1 MSYLQK
7 RLFLLFNKK
16 NRNYLKPTEACHTKA
31 NKRNKTGIT
40 GKTSTSGLKSANA
53 PGNFA
58 STNILID

>member
-1 MSYLQK
+1 MSYLKK

-40 GKTSTSGLKSANA
+40 GKTSTSGLKAR
-53 PGNFA
+53 
-58 STNILID
+58 THLVILLVLTY